1 MEELENEIRDLVD
14 FYYER
19 KLKYSSYYGEQELW
33 DMVEDCIS
41 DLQEIADKYEKK
53 IDDYIYEREEAWEEE
68 VERLKKKG
76 IHLL

>member
-19 KLKYSSYYGEQELW
+19 KLKYSSYYREQELW

-41 DLQEIADKYEKK
+41 ELQEIADKYEKQ
-53 IDDYIYEREEAWEEE
+53 IDDYIYEREEAWEDEQ
-68 VERLKKKG
+68 ERLKKKG